1 MKSTEADTTTKFE
14 SVIATGDAV
23 LLTDIGEKERA
34 MEEIVRRLAPS
45 NVAGGM
51 ATIQRLLPAVG
62 MIKINV
68 TELTGKANR

>member
-1 MKSTEADTTTKFE
+1 
-14 SVIATGDAV
+14 
-23 LLTDIGEKERA
+23 